1 MGVKLSD
8 NFNYKKL
15 LRYTFPAVIMLVF
28 TSIYGVVDGF
38 FVSNFVGKT
47 PFAAVNFIMPLM
59 MILGSVGFMFGTGG
73 SALIAKT
80 FGEGDK
86 QKANKIFSL
95 IIYISLAISIVL
107 TVLAIIFMR
116 PIASALGADGQLL
129 EDSITYGRLVAIA
142 IPAFVLQTEFQILFA
157 TAEKPKIGLYITIA
171 AGVTN
176 ILLDALFIVVFS
188 WGLVGAAV
196 ATALSLFVGGV
207 IPLFFFGRKNS
218 SLLRLTK
225 TKFDGQA
232 LLRTITNGSSE
243 FVNHISM
250 SIVGVLFNMQL
261 LKYAGVD
268 GVAAYGVIMY
278 INMIFI
284 SVYLGYAVGVAPIIS
299 YHFGAKNSNELKG
312 LLKKSVVIMGGFSL
326 LMFALAQFLA
336 KPMSI
341 VFVGYDQ
348 GLMDMTQR
356 ALFLYAFSFLF
367 SGVGIFGSSFFTAM
381 NDGLVSAL
389 IAFMRTLIFQ
399 TGAVFIFPLLWGV
412 DGIWLSV
419 VLAEAM
425 ALLVTI
431 LFFIGNRRKYHY

>member
-1 MGVKLSD
+1 MIKLSD
-8 NFNYKKL
+8 RFNYKKL

-28 TSIYGVVDGF
+28 TSIYGVVDGL

-59 MILGSVGFMFGTGG
+59 MILASVGFMFGTGG
-73 SALIAKT
+73 SALIGKT
-80 FGEGDK
+80 LGEGK
-86 QKANKIFSL
+86 KEKANQIFSL
-95 IIYISLAISIVL
+95 LVYISIAISVVL
-107 TVLAIIFMR
+107 AVLAIVFMR
-116 PIASALGADGQLL
+116 PIAAALGAEGQLL
-129 EDSITYGRLVAIA
+129 EDSIVYGQLIAIA
-142 IPAFVLQTEFQILFA
+142 IPAFVLQTVFQILFA

-171 AGVTN
+171 AGITN

-188 WGLVGAAV
+188 WGLAGAAV
-196 ATALSLFVGGV
+196 ATTISLSVGGV

-218 SLLRLTK
+218 SLLQLTK

-232 LLRTITNGSSE
+232 LLKTITNGSSE

-250 SIVGVLFNMQL
+250 SIVGVLYNMQL

-278 INMIFI
+278 VNMIFI
-284 SVYLGYAVGVAPIIS
+284 SVYLGYAVGAAPIIS
-299 YHFGAKNSNELKG
+299 YHFGAKNNDELKG
-312 LLKKSVVIMGGFSL
+312 LVKKSVVIMAGFSL
-326 LMFALAQFLA
+326 IMVASAQLLA
-336 KPMSI
+336 KPMSM

-356 ALFLYAFSFLF
+356 ALFIYSFSFLF
-367 SGVGIFGSSFFTAM
+367 SGVGIFGSAFFTAM

-399 TGAVFIFPLLWGV
+399 TGAVFLFPLLWGL

-425 ALLVTI
+425 ALFVTV
-431 LFFIGNRRKYHY
+431 LFFIGKRKKYHY

>member
-1 MGVKLSD
+1 MIRLSD
-8 NFNYKKL
+8 SFNYKKL
-15 LRYTFPAVIMLVF
+15 LHYTFPAVIMLVF

-80 FGEGDK
+80 IGEGDK
-86 QKANKIFSL
+86 TKANKIFSL
-95 IIYISLAISIVL
+95 IIYISLAISVG
-107 TVLAIIFMR
+107 LAILAIVFMR
-116 PIASALGADGQLL
+116 PIASALGAEGQLL

-176 ILLDALFIVVFS
+176 IVLDALFIVVFS
-188 WGLVGAAV
+188 WGLLGAAV
-196 ATALSLFVGGV
+196 ATALSLFMGGV

-225 TKFDGQA
+225 TKLDGQA

-278 INMIFI
+278 VNMIFI
-284 SVYLGYAVGVAPIIS
+284 SVYLGYAVGAAPIIS
-299 YHFGAKNSNELKG
+299 YHFGAKNSTELKG
-312 LLKKSVVIMGGFSL
+312 LLKKSVIIMLGFSL
-326 LMFALAQFLA
+326 IMFTLAQFLA
-336 KPMSI
+336 KPMSM

-381 NDGLVSAL
+381 NDGLISAL

-399 TGAVFIFPLLWGV
+399 TGAVFLFPLLWGV

>member
-1 MGVKLSD
+1 MIKLSD
-8 NFNYKKL
+8 SFNYKKL

-95 IIYISLAISIVL
+95 IIYISLAISIIL

-207 IPLFFFGRKNS
+207 VPLFFFGRKNS

-278 INMIFI
+278 VNMIFI

-326 LMFALAQFLA
+326 IMFALAQFLA

>member
-1 MGVKLSD
+1 MIRLSD
-8 NFNYKKL
+8 SFNYKKL
-15 LRYTFPAVIMLVF
+15 LHYTFPAVIMLVF

-80 FGEGDK
+80 IGEGDK
-86 QKANKIFSL
+86 TKANKIFSL
-95 IIYISLAISIVL
+95 IIYISLAISVG
-107 TVLAIIFMR
+107 LAILAIVFMR
-116 PIASALGADGQLL
+116 PIASALGAEGQLL

-176 ILLDALFIVVFS
+176 IVLDALFIVVFS

-225 TKFDGQA
+225 TKLDGQA

-278 INMIFI
+278 VNMIFI
-284 SVYLGYAVGVAPIIS
+284 SVYLGYAVGAAPIIS
-299 YHFGAKNSNELKG
+299 YHFGAKNSTELKG
-312 LLKKSVVIMGGFSL
+312 LLKKSVIIMLGFSL
-326 LMFALAQFLA
+326 IMFTLAQFLA
-336 KPMSI
+336 KPMSM

-381 NDGLVSAL
+381 NDGLISAL

-399 TGAVFIFPLLWGV
+399 TGAVFLFPLLWGV

-431 LFFIGNRRKYHY
+431 LFFIGNRRRYHY

>member
-1 MGVKLSD
+1 MIKLSD
-8 NFNYKKL
+8 SFNYKKL

-28 TSIYGVVDGF
+28 TSIYGIVDGF

-95 IIYISLAISIVL
+95 IIYISLAISIIL

-278 INMIFI
+278 VNMIFI

-326 LMFALAQFLA
+326 IMFALAQFLA

>member
-1 MGVKLSD
+1 MIRLSD
-8 NFNYKKL
+8 SFNYKKL
-15 LRYTFPAVIMLVF
+15 LHYTFPAVIMLVF

-80 FGEGDK
+80 IGEGDK
-86 QKANKIFSL
+86 TKANKIFSL
-95 IIYISLAISIVL
+95 IIYISLAISVG
-107 TVLAIIFMR
+107 LAILAIVFMR
-116 PIASALGADGQLL
+116 PIASALGAEGQLL

-176 ILLDALFIVVFS
+176 IVLDALFIVVFS
-188 WGLVGAAV
+188 WGLLGAAV

-225 TKFDGQA
+225 TKLDGQA

-278 INMIFI
+278 VNMIFI
-284 SVYLGYAVGVAPIIS
+284 SVYLGYAVGAAPIIS
-299 YHFGAKNSNELKG
+299 YHFGAKNSTELKG
-312 LLKKSVVIMGGFSL
+312 LLKKSVIIMLGFSL
-326 LMFALAQFLA
+326 IMFTLAQFLA
-336 KPMSI
+336 KPMSM

-381 NDGLVSAL
+381 NDGLISAL
-389 IAFMRTLIFQ
+389 IALC
-399 TGAVFIFPLLWGV
+399 APLYFKQ
-412 DGIWLSV
+412 
-419 VLAEAM
+419 ER
-425 ALLVTI
+425 
-431 LFFIGNRRKYHY
+431 FFFSHSCGE

>member
-1 MGVKLSD
+1 MIRLSD
-8 NFNYKKL
+8 SFNYKKL
-15 LRYTFPAVIMLVF
+15 LHYTFPAVIMLVF

-80 FGEGDK
+80 IGEGDK
-86 QKANKIFSL
+86 TKANKIFSL
-95 IIYISLAISIVL
+95 IIYISLAISVG
-107 TVLAIIFMR
+107 LAILAIVFMR
-116 PIASALGADGQLL
+116 PIASALGAEGQLL

-176 ILLDALFIVVFS
+176 IVLDALFIVVFS

-225 TKFDGQA
+225 TKLDGQA

-278 INMIFI
+278 VNMIFI
-284 SVYLGYAVGVAPIIS
+284 SVYLGYAVGAAPIIS
-299 YHFGAKNSNELKG
+299 YHFGAKNSTELKG
-312 LLKKSVVIMGGFSL
+312 LLKKSVIIMLGFSL
-326 LMFALAQFLA
+326 IMFTLAQFLA
-336 KPMSI
+336 KPMSM

-348 GLMDMTQR
+348 GLMDMTQS

-381 NDGLVSAL
+381 NDGLISAL
-389 IAFMRTLIFQ
+389 IAFMRTLVFQ
-399 TGAVFIFPLLWGV
+399 TGAVFLFPLLWGV

>member
-1 MGVKLSD
+1 MIRLSD
-8 NFNYKKL
+8 SFNYKKL

-28 TSIYGVVDGF
+28 TSIYGVVDGL

-47 PFAAVNFIMPLM
+47 AFAAVNFIMPLM
-59 MILGSVGFMFGTGG
+59 MVLGSVGFMFGTGG
-73 SALIAKT
+73 SALIGKT
-80 FGEGDK
+80 LGEGEK
-86 QKANKIFSL
+86 KKANLIFSL
-95 IIYISLAISIVL
+95 LVYISIAISVVFA
-107 TVLAIIFMR
+107 VLAVVFMR
-116 PIASALGADGQLL
+116 PIAAALGADGQLL
-129 EDSITYGRLVAIA
+129 EDSIVYGQLIAIA
-142 IPAFVLQTEFQILFA
+142 IPAFVLQTVFQILFA

-188 WGLVGAAV
+188 WGLVGAAL
-196 ATALSLFVGGV
+196 ATTISLCVGGIV
-207 IPLFFFGRKNS
+207 PLFFFGRKNS
-218 SLLRLTK
+218 SLLQLIK
-225 TKFDGQA
+225 TKYDGQA
-232 LLRTITNGSSE
+232 LLKTITNGSSE

-261 LKYAGVD
+261 LKYAGVN

-278 INMIFI
+278 VNMIFL
-284 SVYLGYAVGVAPIIS
+284 SVYLGYAVGAAPIIS
-299 YHFGAKNSNELKG
+299 YHFGAQNYDELKS
-312 LLKKSVVIMGGFSL
+312 LLKKSVVIMAGFSL
-326 LMFALAQFLA
+326 IMIASAQLLAR
-336 KPMSI
+336 PMSM

-356 ALFLYAFSFLF
+356 ALFLYSFTFLF

-381 NDGLVSAL
+381 NDGLISAL

-399 TGAVFIFPLLWGV
+399 TGAVFLFPLLWGV

-425 ALLVTI
+425 ALLVTV

>member
-1 MGVKLSD
+1 MIRLSD
-8 NFNYKKL
+8 SFNYKKL
-15 LRYTFPAVIMLVF
+15 LHYTFPAVIMLVF

-80 FGEGDK
+80 IGEGDK
-86 QKANKIFSL
+86 TKANKIFSL
-95 IIYISLAISIVL
+95 IIYISLAISVVL
-107 TVLAIIFMR
+107 AVLAIVFMR
-116 PIASALGADGQLL
+116 PIASALGAEGQLL

-176 ILLDALFIVVFS
+176 IVLDALFIVVFS

-225 TKFDGQA
+225 TKLDGQA

-278 INMIFI
+278 VNMIFI
-284 SVYLGYAVGVAPIIS
+284 SVYLGYAVGAAPIIS
-299 YHFGAKNSNELKG
+299 YHFGAKNSTELKG
-312 LLKKSVVIMGGFSL
+312 LLKKSVIIMLGFSL
-326 LMFALAQFLA
+326 IMFTLAQFLA
-336 KPMSI
+336 KPMSM

-381 NDGLVSAL
+381 NDGLISAL

-399 TGAVFIFPLLWGV
+399 TGAVFLFPLLWGV

>member
-1 MGVKLSD
+1 MIRLSD
-8 NFNYKKL
+8 SFNYKKL
-15 LRYTFPAVIMLVF
+15 LHYTFPAVIMLVF

-80 FGEGDK
+80 IGEGDK
-86 QKANKIFSL
+86 TKANKIFSL
-95 IIYISLAISIVL
+95 IIYISLAISVG
-107 TVLAIIFMR
+107 LAILAIVFMR
-116 PIASALGADGQLL
+116 PIASALGAEGQLL

-176 ILLDALFIVVFS
+176 IVLDALFIVVFS

-225 TKFDGQA
+225 TKLDGQA

-278 INMIFI
+278 VNMIFI
-284 SVYLGYAVGVAPIIS
+284 SVYLGYAVGAAPIIS
-299 YHFGAKNSNELKG
+299 YHFGAKNSTELKG
-312 LLKKSVVIMGGFSL
+312 LLKKSVIIMLGFSL
-326 LMFALAQFLA
+326 IMFTLAQFLA
-336 KPMSI
+336 KPMSM

-348 GLMDMTQR
+348 GLMDMTQK

-399 TGAVFIFPLLWGV
+399 TGAVFLFPLLWGV

>member
-1 MGVKLSD
+1 MIRLSD
-8 NFNYKKL
+8 SFNYKKL

-28 TSIYGVVDGF
+28 TSIYGVVDGL

-47 PFAAVNFIMPLM
+47 AFAAVNFIMPLM
-59 MILGSVGFMFGTGG
+59 MVLGSVGFMFGTGG
-73 SALIAKT
+73 SALIGKT
-80 FGEGDK
+80 LGEGEK
-86 QKANKIFSL
+86 KKANLIFSL
-95 IIYISLAISIVL
+95 LVYISIAISVVFA
-107 TVLAIIFMR
+107 VLAVVFMR
-116 PIASALGADGQLL
+116 PIAASLGADGQLL
-129 EDSITYGRLVAIA
+129 EDSIVYGQLIAIA
-142 IPAFVLQTEFQILFA
+142 IPAFVLQTVFQILFA

-188 WGLVGAAV
+188 WGLVGAAL
-196 ATALSLFVGGV
+196 ATTISLCVGGI

-218 SLLRLTK
+218 SLLQLIK
-225 TKFDGQA
+225 TKYDGQA
-232 LLRTITNGSSE
+232 LLKTITNGSSE

-261 LKYAGVD
+261 LRYAGVD

-278 INMIFI
+278 VNMIFI
-284 SVYLGYAVGVAPIIS
+284 SVYLGYAVGAAPIIS
-299 YHFGAKNSNELKG
+299 YHFGAQNYDELKS
-312 LLKKSVVIMGGFSL
+312 LLKKSVVIMAGFSL
-326 LMFALAQFLA
+326 IMITSAQLLA
-336 KPMSI
+336 KPMSM

-356 ALFLYAFSFLF
+356 ALFLYSFSFLF

-381 NDGLVSAL
+381 NDGLISAL

-399 TGAVFIFPLLWGV
+399 SGAVFLFPLLWGV

-425 ALLVTI
+425 ALLVTG

>member
-1 MGVKLSD
+1 MIRLSD
-8 NFNYKKL
+8 SFNYKKL

-86 QKANKIFSL
+86 EKANKIFSL

-107 TVLAIIFMR
+107 TVLAIVFMR
-116 PIASALGADGQLL
+116 PIASALGAEDQLL

-157 TAEKPKIGLYITIA
+157 TAERPKIGLYITIA

-188 WGLVGAAV
+188 WGLFGAAV
-196 ATALSLFVGGV
+196 ATAISLFVGGI

-225 TKFDGQA
+225 TKFDGHA

-278 INMIFI
+278 VNMIFI

-299 YHFGAKNSNELKG
+299 YHFGAKNYNELKG
-312 LLKKSVVIMGGFSL
+312 LLKKSVVIMAGFSL
-326 LMFALAQFLA
+326 IMVASAQLLS
-336 KPMSI
+336 KPM
-341 VFVGYDQ
+341 
-348 GLMDMTQR
+348 
-356 ALFLYAFSFLF
+356 
-367 SGVGIFGSSFFTAM
+367 
-381 NDGLVSAL
+381 
-389 IAFMRTLIFQ
+389 
-399 TGAVFIFPLLWGV
+399 
-412 DGIWLSV
+412 
-419 VLAEAM
+419 
-425 ALLVTI
+425 
-431 LFFIGNRRKYHY
+431 

>member
-1 MGVKLSD
+1 MIRLSD
-8 NFNYKKL
+8 SFNYKKL
-15 LRYTFPAVIMLVF
+15 LHYTFPAVIMLVF

-80 FGEGDK
+80 IGEGDK
-86 QKANKIFSL
+86 TKANKIFSL
-95 IIYISLAISIVL
+95 IIYISLAISVG
-107 TVLAIIFMR
+107 LAILAIVFMR
-116 PIASALGADGQLL
+116 PIASALGAEGQLL

-176 ILLDALFIVVFS
+176 IVLDALFIVVFS
-188 WGLVGAAV
+188 WGLLGAAV

-225 TKFDGQA
+225 TKLDGQA

-278 INMIFI
+278 VNMIFI
-284 SVYLGYAVGVAPIIS
+284 SVYLGYAVGAAPIIS
-299 YHFGAKNSNELKG
+299 YHFGAKNSTELKG
-312 LLKKSVVIMGGFSL
+312 LLKKSVIIMLGFSL
-326 LMFALAQFLA
+326 IMFTLAQFLA
-336 KPMSI
+336 KPMSM

-381 NDGLVSAL
+381 NDGLISAL

-399 TGAVFIFPLLWGV
+399 TGAVFLFPLLWGV

>member
-1 MGVKLSD
+1 MIKLSD
-8 NFNYKKL
+8 SFNYTKL

-80 FGEGDK
+80 IGEGDK
-86 QKANKIFSL
+86 EKANKIFSL

-157 TAEKPKIGLYITIA
+157 TGEKPKIGLYITIA

-176 ILLDALFIVVFS
+176 IVLDALFIVVFS

-196 ATALSLFVGGV
+196 ATALSLCVGGV
-207 IPLFFFGRKNS
+207 VPLFFFARKNS

-225 TKFDGQA
+225 TKFDGHA

-278 INMIFI
+278 VNMIFI

-299 YHFGAKNSNELKG
+299 YHFGAQNRHELKG
-312 LLKKSVVIMGGFSL
+312 LVKKSVLIMGGFSL
-326 LMFALAQFLA
+326 IMFALAQFLA

-348 GLMDMTQR
+348 RLMDMTQR

-381 NDGLVSAL
+381 NDGLTSAL

-399 TGAVFIFPLLWGV
+399 TGAVFLFPLLWGV

>member
-1 MGVKLSD
+1 MIRLSD
-8 NFNYKKL
+8 SFNYKKL

-28 TSIYGVVDGF
+28 TSIYGVVDGL

-47 PFAAVNFIMPLM
+47 AFAAVNFIMPLM
-59 MILGSVGFMFGTGG
+59 MVLGSVGYMFGTGG
-73 SALIAKT
+73 SALIGKT
-80 FGEGDK
+80 LGEGEK
-86 QKANKIFSL
+86 KKANLIFSL
-95 IIYISLAISIVL
+95 LVYISIAISVVFA
-107 TVLAIIFMR
+107 VLAVVFMR
-116 PIASALGADGQLL
+116 PIAAALGADGQLL
-129 EDSITYGRLVAIA
+129 EDSIVYGQLIAIA
-142 IPAFVLQTEFQILFA
+142 IPALVLQTVFQILFA

-188 WGLVGAAV
+188 WGLVGAAL
-196 ATALSLFVGGV
+196 ATTISLCVGGIV
-207 IPLFFFGRKNS
+207 PLFFFGRKNS
-218 SLLRLTK
+218 SLLQLIK
-225 TKFDGQA
+225 TKYDGQA
-232 LLRTITNGSSE
+232 LLKTITNGSSE

-261 LKYAGVD
+261 LKYAGVN

-278 INMIFI
+278 VNMIFL
-284 SVYLGYAVGVAPIIS
+284 SVYLGYAVGAAPIIS
-299 YHFGAKNSNELKG
+299 YHFGAQNYDELKS
-312 LLKKSVVIMGGFSL
+312 LLKKSVVIMAGFSFI
-326 LMFALAQFLA
+326 MIASAQLLA
-336 KPMSI
+336 KPMSM

-356 ALFLYAFSFLF
+356 ALFLYSFSFLF

-381 NDGLVSAL
+381 NDGLISAL

-399 TGAVFIFPLLWGV
+399 TGAVFLFPLLWGV

-425 ALLVTI
+425 ALLVTVI
-431 LFFIGNRRKYHY
+431 FFIGNRRKYHY

>member
-1 MGVKLSD
+1 
-8 NFNYKKL
+8 
-15 LRYTFPAVIMLVF
+15 
-28 TSIYGVVDGF
+28 
-38 FVSNFVGKT
+38 
-47 PFAAVNFIMPLM
+47 
-59 MILGSVGFMFGTGG
+59 
-73 SALIAKT
+73 
-80 FGEGDK
+80 
-86 QKANKIFSL
+86 
-95 IIYISLAISIVL
+95 
-107 TVLAIIFMR
+107 
-116 PIASALGADGQLL
+116 
-129 EDSITYGRLVAIA
+129 
-142 IPAFVLQTEFQILFA
+142 
-157 TAEKPKIGLYITIA
+157 
-171 AGVTN
+171 
-176 ILLDALFIVVFS
+176 
-188 WGLVGAAV
+188 
-196 ATALSLFVGGV
+196 
-207 IPLFFFGRKNS
+207 
-218 SLLRLTK
+218 
-225 TKFDGQA
+225 
-232 LLRTITNGSSE
+232 
-243 FVNHISM
+243 M

-278 INMIFI
+278 VNMIFI

-326 LMFALAQFLA
+326 IMFALAQFLA

>member
-1 MGVKLSD
+1 MIRLSD
-8 NFNYKKL
+8 SFNYKKL

-80 FGEGDK
+80 IGEGDK
-86 QKANKIFSL
+86 TKANKIFSL
-95 IIYISLAISIVL
+95 IIYISLAISVVL
-107 TVLAIIFMR
+107 AVLAIVFMR
-116 PIASALGADGQLL
+116 PIAAALGAEGQLL

-176 ILLDALFIVVFS
+176 IVLDALFIVVFS

-218 SLLRLTK
+218 SLLQLTK
-225 TKFDGQA
+225 TIYDGQA

-261 LKYAGVD
+261 LKYAGVN

-278 INMIFI
+278 VNMIFI

-299 YHFGAKNSNELKG
+299 YHFGAKNSSELKG

-336 KPMSI
+336 KPMSV

-381 NDGLVSAL
+381 NDGLISAL

-399 TGAVFIFPLLWGV
+399 TGAVFLFPLLWGV

>member
-1 MGVKLSD
+1 MIRLSD
-8 NFNYKKL
+8 SFNYKKL

-28 TSIYGVVDGF
+28 TSIYGVVDGL

-47 PFAAVNFIMPLM
+47 AFAAVNFIMPLM
-59 MILGSVGFMFGTGG
+59 MVLGSVGFMFGTGG
-73 SALIAKT
+73 SALIGKT
-80 FGEGDK
+80 LGEGEK
-86 QKANKIFSL
+86 KKANLIFSL
-95 IIYISLAISIVL
+95 LVYISIAISVVFA
-107 TVLAIIFMR
+107 VLAVVFMR
-116 PIASALGADGQLL
+116 PIAAALGADGQLL
-129 EDSITYGRLVAIA
+129 EDSIVYGQLIAIA
-142 IPAFVLQTEFQILFA
+142 IPALVLQTVFQILFA

-188 WGLVGAAV
+188 WGLVGAAL
-196 ATALSLFVGGV
+196 ATTISLCVGGIV
-207 IPLFFFGRKNS
+207 PLFFFGRKNS
-218 SLLRLTK
+218 SLLQLIK
-225 TKFDGQA
+225 TKYDGQA
-232 LLRTITNGSSE
+232 LLKTITNGSSE

-261 LKYAGVD
+261 LKYAGVN

-278 INMIFI
+278 VNMIFL
-284 SVYLGYAVGVAPIIS
+284 SVYLGYAVGAAPIIS
-299 YHFGAKNSNELKG
+299 YHFGAQNYDELKS
-312 LLKKSVVIMGGFSL
+312 LLKKSVVIMAGFSFI
-326 LMFALAQFLA
+326 MIASAQLLA

-356 ALFLYAFSFLF
+356 ALFLYSFTFLF

-381 NDGLVSAL
+381 NDGLISAL

-399 TGAVFIFPLLWGV
+399 TGAVFLFPLLWGV

-425 ALLVTI
+425 ALLVTVI
-431 LFFIGNRRKYHY
+431 FFIGNRRKYHY

>member
-1 MGVKLSD
+1 MIKLSD
-8 NFNYKKL
+8 SFNYKKL

-207 IPLFFFGRKNS
+207 VPLFFFGRKNS

-278 INMIFI
+278 VNMIFI

-326 LMFALAQFLA
+326 IMFALAQFLA

>member
-1 MGVKLSD
+1 MIRLSD
-8 NFNYKKL
+8 SFNYKKL

-28 TSIYGVVDGF
+28 TSIYGVVDGL

-47 PFAAVNFIMPLM
+47 AFAAVNFIMPLM
-59 MILGSVGFMFGTGG
+59 MVLGSVGFMFGTGG
-73 SALIAKT
+73 SALIGKT
-80 FGEGDK
+80 LGEGEK
-86 QKANKIFSL
+86 KKANLIFSL
-95 IIYISLAISIVL
+95 LVYISIAISVVFA
-107 TVLAIIFMR
+107 VLAVVFMR
-116 PIASALGADGQLL
+116 PIAAALGADGQLL
-129 EDSITYGRLVAIA
+129 EDSIVYGQLIAIA
-142 IPAFVLQTEFQILFA
+142 IPALVLQTVFQILFA

-188 WGLVGAAV
+188 WGLVGAAL
-196 ATALSLFVGGV
+196 ATTISLCVGGIV
-207 IPLFFFGRKNS
+207 PLFFFGRKNS
-218 SLLRLTK
+218 SLLQLIK
-225 TKFDGQA
+225 TKYDGQA
-232 LLRTITNGSSE
+232 LLKTITNGSSE

-261 LKYAGVD
+261 LKYAGVN

-278 INMIFI
+278 VNMIFL
-284 SVYLGYAVGVAPIIS
+284 SVYLGYAVGAAPIIS
-299 YHFGAKNSNELKG
+299 YHFGAQNYDELKS
-312 LLKKSVVIMGGFSL
+312 LLKKSVVIMAGFSFI
-326 LMFALAQFLA
+326 MIASAQLLA
-336 KPMSI
+336 KPMSM

-356 ALFLYAFSFLF
+356 ALFLYSFSFLF

-381 NDGLVSAL
+381 NDGLISAL

-399 TGAVFIFPLLWGV
+399 TGAVFLFPLLWGV

-425 ALLVTI
+425 ALLVTVI
-431 LFFIGNRRKYHY
+431 FFIGNRRKYHY

>member
-1 MGVKLSD
+1 
-8 NFNYKKL
+8 
-15 LRYTFPAVIMLVF
+15 MLVF

-80 FGEGDK
+80 IGEGDK
-86 QKANKIFSL
+86 TKANKIFSL
-95 IIYISLAISIVL
+95 IIYISLAISVG
-107 TVLAIIFMR
+107 LAILAIVFMR
-116 PIASALGADGQLL
+116 PIASALGAEGQLL

-176 ILLDALFIVVFS
+176 IVLDALFIVVFS

-225 TKFDGQA
+225 TKLDGQA

-278 INMIFI
+278 VNMIFI
-284 SVYLGYAVGVAPIIS
+284 SVYLGYAVGAAPIIS
-299 YHFGAKNSNELKG
+299 YHFGAKNSTELKG
-312 LLKKSVVIMGGFSL
+312 LLKKSVIIMLGFSL
-326 LMFALAQFLA
+326 IMFTLAQFLA
-336 KPMSI
+336 KPMSM

-381 NDGLVSAL
+381 NDGLISAL

-399 TGAVFIFPLLWGV
+399 TGAVFLFPLLWGV

>member
-1 MGVKLSD
+1 MIKLSD
-8 NFNYKKL
+8 SFNYKKL

-278 INMIFI
+278 VNMIFI

-312 LLKKSVVIMGGFSL
+312 LLKKSVVIMGSFSL
-326 LMFALAQFLA
+326 IMFALAQFLA

>member
-1 MGVKLSD
+1 MIRLSD
-8 NFNYKKL
+8 SFNYKKL

-80 FGEGDK
+80 IGEGDK
-86 QKANKIFSL
+86 TKANKIFSL
-95 IIYISLAISIVL
+95 IIYISLAISVVL
-107 TVLAIIFMR
+107 AVLAIVFMR
-116 PIASALGADGQLL
+116 PIAAALGAEGQLL

-176 ILLDALFIVVFS
+176 IVLDALFIVVFS

-218 SLLRLTK
+218 SLLQLTK
-225 TKFDGQA
+225 TIYDGQA

-261 LKYAGVD
+261 LKYAGVN

-278 INMIFI
+278 VNMIFI

-299 YHFGAKNSNELKG
+299 YHFGAKNSSELKG

-336 KPMSI
+336 KPMSV

-381 NDGLVSAL
+381 NDGLISAL

-399 TGAVFIFPLLWGV
+399 TGAVFLFPLLWGV

-425 ALLVTI
+425 ALFVTI
-431 LFFIGNRRKYHY
+431 IIFFGNRRKYHY

>member
-1 MGVKLSD
+1 
-8 NFNYKKL
+8 
-15 LRYTFPAVIMLVF
+15 MLF
-28 TSIYGVVDGF
+28 RS
-38 FVSNFVGKT
+38 
-47 PFAAVNFIMPLM
+47 
-59 MILGSVGFMFGTGG
+59 
-73 SALIAKT
+73 
-80 FGEGDK
+80 
-86 QKANKIFSL
+86 
-95 IIYISLAISIVL
+95 
-107 TVLAIIFMR
+107 
-116 PIASALGADGQLL
+116 
-129 EDSITYGRLVAIA
+129 
-142 IPAFVLQTEFQILFA
+142 VLQTEFQILFA
-157 TAEKPKIGLYITIA
+157 TGEKPKIGLYITIA

-176 ILLDALFIVVFS
+176 IVLDALFIVVFS

-196 ATALSLFVGGV
+196 ATALSLCVGGIV
-207 IPLFFFGRKNS
+207 PLFFFARKNS

-225 TKFDGQA
+225 TKFDGHA

-278 INMIFI
+278 VNMIFI

-299 YHFGAKNSNELKG
+299 YHFGAQNRHELKG
-312 LLKKSVVIMGGFSL
+312 LVKKSVLIMGGFSL
-326 LMFALAQFLA
+326 IMFALAQFLA

-348 GLMDMTQR
+348 RLMDMTQR

-381 NDGLVSAL
+381 NDGLTSAL

-399 TGAVFIFPLLWGV
+399 TGAVFLFPLLWGV

>member
-1 MGVKLSD
+1 MIKLSD
-8 NFNYKKL
+8 SFNYKKL

-47 PFAAVNFIMPLM
+47 PLAAVNFIMPLM

-73 SALIAKT
+73 SALIAKVI
-80 FGEGDK
+80 GEGGK
-86 QKANKIFSL
+86 EKGNKIFSL

-107 TVLAIIFMR
+107 AVLAILFMR
-116 PIASALGADGQLL
+116 PIASALGAEGQLL

-188 WGLVGAAV
+188 WGLVGAAA
-196 ATALSLFVGGV
+196 ATTLSLFVGGV

-218 SLLRLTK
+218 SLLQLTK

-284 SVYLGYAVGVAPIIS
+284 SVYLGYAVGAAPIIS
-299 YHFGAKNSNELKG
+299 YHFGAKNYHELKG
-312 LLKKSVVIMGGFSL
+312 LLKKSVVIMAGFSL
-326 LMFALAQFLA
+326 IMFALAQVLA
-336 KPMSI
+336 KPMSM

-356 ALFLYAFSFLF
+356 ALYLYAFSFLF

-381 NDGLVSAL
+381 NDGLISAL

-399 TGAVFIFPLLWGV
+399 TGAVLIFPLLWGV

-425 ALLVTI
+425 SLFVIT